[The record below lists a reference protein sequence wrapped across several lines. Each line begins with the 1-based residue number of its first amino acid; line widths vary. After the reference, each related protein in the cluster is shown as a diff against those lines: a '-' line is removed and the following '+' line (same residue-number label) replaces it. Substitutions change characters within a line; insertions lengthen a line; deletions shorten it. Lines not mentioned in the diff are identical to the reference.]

1 MINNWVWDLKKKDNS
16 TEKVK
21 WEKQTEKTLIY
32 KVFHD
37 KNLLVNKS
45 YIKVALKS
53 CVFLLQE
60 NM

>member
-16 TEKVK
+16 TEKVR

-37 KNLLVNKS
+37 KSLFVNKIL
-45 YIKVALKS
+45 YQGRLEI
-53 CVFLLQE
+53 
-60 NM
+60 